1 MSSPPCNCKFRD
13 TALTIFDRHAQSISE
28 IQEDV
33 AEIQAAKRS
42 LNNMQD
48 TFSKELE
55 SIHQSLEC
63 LRSEN
68 QGNIQTC
75 RESNNV
81 IQGKVNELT
90 FVKMIF
96 RTFH

>member
-1 MSSPPCNCKFRD
+1 MYSPPCTLRD
-13 TALTIFDRHAQSISE
+13 TALDLFDTHAQSISE
-28 IQEDV
+28 IKEDV
-33 AEIQAAKRS
+33 AEIRAAQRS

-75 RESNNV
+75 RESNNI

-90 FVKMIF
+90 LVKMIF